1 MSKAK
6 AATNWWLWMGV
17 AFVTGAWP
25 VVGIIAILA
34 IILLGK

>member
-1 MSKAK
+1 MNKAK
-6 AATNWWLWMGV
+6 AANGWLWIIV